1 MRESGIA
8 MLARNPRYYG
18 GGYRR
23 FDRGHRD
30 TLLLLALAV
39 DFGLLLAIA
48 GVVWPMLIALA
59 TFLVAAAPAALRGR
73 RHSWRR

>member
-23 FDRGHRD
+23 FDRGPQN

-39 DFGLLLAIA
+39 DFGVLLAIA
-48 GVVWPMLIALA
+48 GVAWPMFIALA
-59 TFLVAAAPAALRGR
+59 SFLVAAAPAAWRR
-73 RHSWRR
+73 ERHSWRP